1 MTLEELISSGKLE
14 LYVAGVLS
22 DREMSDIGILAVE
35 NPAVALEIEKIEQV
49 MVEWLSPQEFQ
60 MPEAEK
66 ERQIDEI
73 LGRIRKEPR
82 PILNGLPPLHG
93 NGNGNG
99 HHHTHAVV
107 RPLRNRWP
115 SWAVAVLVATLVL
128 TTGLSIWT
136 GVRYAHLAPEASS
149 LKTQY
154 QDLANAQNQ
163 YQDQMSRLQTQV
175 SLMRNILTRRIEL
188 STVAGNKIT
197 GADNYMLVYWNPL
210 SKKLLLVDAH
220 LPELS
225 SQQQYQLW
233 AMYNGQPI
241 DAGVFDIKDIQ
252 SSSSFQKDISN
263 AQAFAVTVEPKGGSK
278 TPTLSNLCMMGK
290 L

>member
-35 NPAVALEIEKIEQV
+35 NPAVASEIEKIEKV
-49 MVEWLSPQEFQ
+49 MIEWLSPQEFQ
-60 MPEAEK
+60 MPDTEK
-66 ERQIDEI
+66 EKQIDEI
-73 LGRIRKEPR
+73 LGRIRKEPKI
-82 PILNGLPPLHG
+82 PLNGIPPVS
-93 NGNGNG
+93 GNG
-99 HHHTHAVV
+99 HHTAPAPV
-107 RPLRNRWP
+107 RPLHPKRQP
-115 SWAVAVLVATLVL
+115 QWAMAALVAGLVL
-128 TTGLSIWT
+128 TTGLTVWMA
-136 GVRYAHLAPEASS
+136 VRYARLAPEATA
-149 LKTQY
+149 LRTQY

-163 YQDQMSRLQTQV
+163 YQDQMTRMQTQV
-175 SLMRNILTRRIEL
+175 NLMRNILTRRIEL

-197 GADNYMLVYWNPL
+197 SADNYMLVYWNPET
-210 SKKLLLVDAH
+210 KKLLLVDAH

-233 AMYNGQPI
+233 ALYDGKPI
-241 DAGVFDIKDIQ
+241 DAGVFDPKDLQ
-252 SSSSFQKDISN
+252 ASSSFQKDIPN

>member
-1 MTLEELISSGKLE
+1 
-14 LYVAGVLS
+14 
-22 DREMSDIGILAVE
+22 MSDIGDLAVE
-35 NPAVALEIEKIEQV
+35 YPAVASEIEKIEKV

-60 MPEAEK
+60 MPDAEK

-73 LGRIRKEPR
+73 LGKIRKEPR
-82 PILNGLPPLHG
+82 IPLPAAPVNGS
-93 NGNGNG
+93 NG
-99 HHHTHAVV
+99 HAPAPV
-107 RPLRNRWP
+107 RPLRSNRP
-115 SWAVAVLVATLVL
+115 PQWAMAALISGLVL

-136 GVRYAHLAPEASS
+136 GVRYARLAPEAAA
-149 LKTQY
+149 LRTQY
-154 QDLANAQNQ
+154 RDLANAQNQ
-163 YQDQMSRLQTQV
+163 YQDQMTHLQTQV

-197 GADNYMLVYWNPL
+197 SADNYMLVYWNPET
-210 SKKLLLVDAH
+210 KKLLLVDAH

-233 AMYNGQPI
+233 ALYNGQPI
-241 DAGVFDIKDIQ
+241 DAGVFNPQDLQ
-252 SSSSFQKDISN
+252 VSSSFQKDIPN

-278 TPTLSNLCMMGK
+278 SPTLSNLCMMGK